1 MKRTKITDVLKSTA
15 YGTEVTVMGWV
26 RTHRSS
32 KAVDFIALNDG
43 STIKNVQIVVDPATV
58 SVYAGTSCQSSASP
72 ATVSVYAGTSCQ
84 SSASPAGLKDVTT
97 GACIR
102 CTGTLVESPA
112 AGQPSEIQAAEIEIY
127 GLCDNTYPMQ
137 KKGQSFEV
145 MRKNAHL
152 RLRTNTFGAVMRI
165 RHNMAM
171 AIHTYFHEHGFY
183 YFHTPLITASDCEGA
198 GNMFQVTTK
207 NLYDLKKDENG
218 SIIYDDDFFGQQTSL
233 TVSGQLEGEL
243 GATALGAIYTFG
255 PTFRAENS
263 NTPRHLAE
271 FWMIEPEVAFLDQE
285 GLMDLEEDF
294 IKYCVR
300 WALDH
305 CQDDLQFLNDNKFI
319 TPNHD
324 LIPRLEGVLKDSFV
338 RLTYTEGIQILQQA
352 IADGHKFEFPCNW
365 GDDLAS
371 EHERY
376 LVEQHFRKPVIMTDY
391 PSAIKAFYM
400 KQNPAAPS
408 SVSADTPCQ
417 PSVGY
422 HGIQAPAPTMQGTDV
437 LFPQIGEIIG
447 GSVREES
454 YDKLMAEINNRGMET
469 DKLWWY
475 LDTRR
480 YGSCPHAGFGLGFE
494 RLILFVTGMQN
505 IRDVIPF
512 PRTPKSAEF

>member
-1 MKRTKITDVLKSTA
+1 MENIKRTKIVDILQSTDFGAAVNVK
-15 YGTEVTVMGWV
+15 GWV

-43 STIKNVQIVVDPATV
+43 STIKNVQVVVDPEKFDADM
-58 SVYAGTSCQSSASP
+58 
-72 ATVSVYAGTSCQ
+72 
-84 SSASPAGLKDVTT
+84 LKSITT
-97 GACIR
+97 GACI
-102 CTGTLVESPA
+102 TVNGTLVESQ
-112 AGQPSEIQAAEIEIY
+112 GQGQTSEIQATEIEVY
-127 GLCDNTYPMQ
+127 GLCGADYPMQ
-137 KKGQSFEV
+137 KKGQSFEY
-145 MRKNAHL
+145 MRQYAHM

-183 YFHTPLITASDCEGA
+183 YFNTPLITASDCEGA
-198 GNMFQVTTK
+198 GEMFQVTTLDLDRVAK
-207 NLYDLKKDENG
+207 SGKVEYDR
-218 SIIYDDDFFGQQTSL
+218 DFFGKKTSL

-271 FWMIEPEVAFLDQE
+271 FWMIEPEVAFMDQTE
-285 GLMDLEEDF
+285 LMDLEEDF
-294 IKYCVR
+294 IKYCVN
-300 WALDH
+300 WALAN
-305 CQDDLQFLNDNKFI
+305 CKDDLEFLNKMIDKS
-319 TPNHD
+319 
-324 LIPRLEGVLKDSFV
+324 LIQTLESVVKEDFV
-338 RLTYTEGIQILQQA
+338 RLTYTEGINILQEA
-352 IADGHKFEFPCNW
+352 VKGGKKFEFPITGW
-365 GDDLAS
+365 GMDLSS

-376 LVEQHFRKPVIMTDY
+376 LVEEHFKRPVIMTDY
-391 PSAIKAFYM
+391 PAEIKAFYM
-400 KQNPAAPS
+400 KKN
-408 SVSADTPCQ
+408 AD
-417 PSVGY
+417 GK
-422 HGIQAPAPTMQGTDV
+422 TMQGTDV
-437 LFPQIGEIIG
+437 LFPRIGEIIG

-454 YDKLMAEINNRGMET
+454 YDKLTAEIKARGMEEST
-469 DKLWWY
+469 YSWY